1 MAEDDRS
8 ARAVRA
14 VSLVLCSSSD
24 LPAVWT
30 HRALRAAGL
39 ASVELVTSE
48 MLALTTNWEH
58 RLGAAGVSTS
68 FVLPDGRR
76 VASEDVGGV
85 LNRMMA
91 PPEALI
97 AQAVPA
103 DRDYVQQEITALY
116 LSWLNSLAGPV
127 VNRPTPQG
135 MAGRWRHTSEWAM
148 VAYEA
153 GFSVP
158 LYRQTGHDP
167 TDRGY
172 ASLAPA
178 DAVTAR
184 VIVLDGTVFGLEL
197 PDPVAASCA
206 RLAELSNT
214 ELLGIDLFATR
225 DSPWTFAWATPLPDL
240 QIGGMPLVR
249 RLGEIIG
256 NRAMP

>member
-1 MAEDDRS
+1 
-8 ARAVRA
+8 
-14 VSLVLCSSSD
+14 
-24 LPAVWT
+24 
-30 HRALRAAGL
+30 
-39 ASVELVTSE
+39 
-48 MLALTTNWEH
+48 
-58 RLGAAGVSTS
+58 
-68 FVLPDGRR
+68 
-76 VASEDVGGV
+76 
-85 LNRMMA
+85 
-91 PPEALI
+91 
-97 AQAVPA
+97 
-103 DRDYVQQEITALY
+103 
-116 LSWLNSLAGPV
+116 
-127 VNRPTPQG
+127 